1 MAASCRDLWRWS
13 YATELVSN
21 ALKRFED
28 HYGLKVNQ
36 LEVASGEYH
45 SKMLSLFVAKTPVE
59 VCVVRDSY
67 LEEWISAGWIKPLD
81 DIASKSEIDDYKKIL
96 SRISRERAFYKG
108 QFWGSSI
115 LYRNL
120 CSVRQQ
126 KTDN

>member
-1 MAASCRDLWRWS
+1 
-13 YATELVSN
+13 
-21 ALKRFED
+21 
-28 HYGLKVNQ
+28 
-36 LEVASGEYH
+36 
-45 SKMLSLFVAKTPVE
+45 MLSLFVAKTPVE